1 VKDMCNYGKVPGFCP
16 LAVVESR
23 RALKLFSDL
32 ALIILSASLFQVAR
46 EVHAEVLFTGDL
58 LESQTRVGIG

>member
-1 VKDMCNYGKVPGFCP
+1 MVPRFGL

-32 ALIILSASLFQVAR
+32 ALMVLSERLGAR
-46 EVHAEVLFTGDL
+46 EVYAEVLFTGDL
-58 LESQTRVGIG
+58 LESQS